1 MPILQMRKLRLGVKK
16 LVQIHSYKGE
26 LALTLKCLWSFTRAG
41 CFSPAFPEPNRAR
54 GEVVMRGETS
64 LIEQSFYQ
72 KERVARKG
80 RMGEEGLGTAK
91 SKAISHPL
99 KGDCFLPLN
108 SPKICGFVISQAGED
123 MCPPS
128 PHSSCT
134 FPKILKEPSAL
145 PPHCRHIPI

>member
-1 MPILQMRKLRLGVKK
+1 
-16 LVQIHSYKGE
+16 
-26 LALTLKCLWSFTRAG
+26 
-41 CFSPAFPEPNRAR
+41 
-54 GEVVMRGETS
+54 MRGETS

-145 PPHCRHIPI
+145 PPHLDLMDMPTCQNKATQPTETSLKCPHGGVLPASPSVQQLETQVRRTGFQS